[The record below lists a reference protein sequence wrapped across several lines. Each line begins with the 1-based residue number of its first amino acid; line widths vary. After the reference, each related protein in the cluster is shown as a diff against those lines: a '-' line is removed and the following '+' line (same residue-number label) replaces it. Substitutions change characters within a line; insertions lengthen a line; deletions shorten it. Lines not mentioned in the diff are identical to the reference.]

1 MKGNIMD
8 DLVKQVVNAKTSWL
22 RKSYKKARWKK
33 RYTRWF
39 RNDSED
45 ELRCALWNYTKFK
58 C

>member
-1 MKGNIMD
+1 MD
-8 DLVKQVVNAKTSWL
+8 DLVKQVVNAKISWL

-45 ELRCALWNYTKFK
+45 ELCSTLWNYTKFK
-58 C
+58 R